1 MTLDEL
7 NAHRDG
13 LVELAKLR
21 EILDRLRDKAHPGAQ
36 RIDGMPHGSGVGD
49 PTGQLAAEIADLSAV
64 IDAKEQA
71 LRSSGQAVA
80 RFCDSIPDARTRL
93 VFRLRFVR
101 GLTWKEVA
109 DHLGKYMSE
118 WSAANICY
126 TYLDELRAENYQK
139 QSKGIKS
146 YQT

>member
-13 LVELAKLR
+13 LVELARLR

-36 RIDGMPHGSGVGD
+36 RLDGMPHGSGVGD

-64 IDAKEQA
+64 IEAQEQA

-80 RFCDSIPDARTRL
+80 RFVDTIPDARTRL
-93 VFRLRFVR
+93 VFRLRFVH
-101 GLTWKEVA
+101 GLSWKEVA
-109 DHLGKYMSE
+109 DHLGQFTSE
-118 WSAANICY
+118 WTASNICY
-126 TYLDELRAENYQK
+126 DYLDDQRA
-139 QSKGIKS
+139 KS
-146 YQT
+146 FQD

>member
-13 LVELAKLR
+13 LVELARLR

-36 RIDGMPHGSGVGD
+36 RLDGMPHGSGVGD
-49 PTGQLAAEIADLSAV
+49 PTGQLAAEIADLSAT
-64 IDAKEQA
+64 IEAQEQA

-80 RFCDSIPDARTRL
+80 RFVDGIPDARTRL

-109 DHLGKYMSE
+109 DHLGQYQ
-118 WSAANICY
+118 SADGAAKICY
-126 TYLDELRAENYQK
+126 NYLGVFERAD
-139 QSKGIKS
+139 SC
-146 YQT
+146 

>member
-13 LVELAKLR
+13 LVELARLR

-36 RIDGMPHGSGVGD
+36 RLDGMPHGSGVGD

-64 IDAKEQA
+64 IEAQEQA

-80 RFCDSIPDARTRL
+80 RFVDTIPDARTRL
-93 VFRLRFVR
+93 VFRLRFVH

-109 DHLGKYMSE
+109 DHLGQYTSE

-126 TYLDELRAENYQK
+126 DYLEEQRAESFQD
-139 QSKGIKS
+139 
-146 YQT
+146 

>member
-13 LVELAKLR
+13 LVELARLR

-64 IDAKEQA
+64 IEAQEQA

-80 RFCDSIPDARTRL
+80 SFVDTIPDARTRL
-93 VFRLRFVR
+93 VFRLRFVH
-101 GLTWKEVA
+101 GLSWKEVA
-109 DHLGKYMSE
+109 DHLGQYTSE

-126 TYLDELRAENYQK
+126 DYLDEHLAESFQ
-139 QSKGIKS
+139 G
-146 YQT
+146 

>member
-13 LVELAKLR
+13 LVELARLR

-36 RIDGMPHGSGVGD
+36 RLDGMPHGSGVGD

-64 IDAKEQA
+64 IEAQEQA

-80 RFCDSIPDARTRL
+80 RFVDTIPDARTRL
-93 VFRLRFVR
+93 VFRLRFVH

-109 DHLGKYMSE
+109 DHLGQYQ
-118 WSAANICY
+118 SADGAAKICY
-126 TYLDELRAENYQK
+126 NYLGVLERNE
-139 QSKGIKS
+139 
-146 YQT
+146 TP

>member
-13 LVELAKLR
+13 LVELARLR

-36 RIDGMPHGSGVGD
+36 RLDGMPHGSGVGD

-64 IDAKEQA
+64 IEAQEQA

-80 RFCDSIPDARTRL
+80 RFVDTIPDARTRL
-93 VFRLRFVR
+93 VFRLRFVH
-101 GLTWKEVA
+101 GLSWKEVA
-109 DHLGKYMSE
+109 DHLGKYTSE

-126 TYLDELRAENYQK
+126 DYLDE
-139 QSKGIKS
+139 
-146 YQT
+146 QTPESFQG